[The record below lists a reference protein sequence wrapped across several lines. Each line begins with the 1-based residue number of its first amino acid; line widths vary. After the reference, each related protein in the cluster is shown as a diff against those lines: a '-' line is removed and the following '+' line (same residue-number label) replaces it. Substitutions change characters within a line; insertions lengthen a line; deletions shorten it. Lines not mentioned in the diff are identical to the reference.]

1 MSNASTAVQMWSRVV
16 MEQVMISLPIGKKYS
31 CEEEWWHST
40 TLSQKQKDQWRSY
53 VISKL
58 KEPCPVVDDNTSRE
72 ELDTLKE
79 SSELETWV
87 EQVNEQGE
95 IFVDKYLHPQ
105 CEFIRVVNPNWTGK
119 DEETS
124 KEKRKQ

>member
-1 MSNASTAVQMWSRVV
+1 MSNASTAVQMWNHVV
-16 MEQVMISLPIGKKYS
+16 MEQAMRSFPIGRKYN
-31 CEEEWWHST
+31 CEEEWWHMSESK
-40 TLSQKQKDQWRSY
+40 LSQKQKDQWRSY
-53 VISKL
+53 VSTKL
-58 KEPCPVVDDNTSRE
+58 DE
-72 ELDTLKE
+72 
-79 SSELETWV
+79 ETWI
-87 EQVNEQGE
+87 ELTNEDGE